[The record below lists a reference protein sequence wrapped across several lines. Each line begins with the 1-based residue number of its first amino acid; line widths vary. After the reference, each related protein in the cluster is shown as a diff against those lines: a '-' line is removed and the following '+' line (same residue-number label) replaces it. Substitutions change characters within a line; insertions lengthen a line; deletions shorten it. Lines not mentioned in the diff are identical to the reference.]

1 MPRVRALGGGHGGP
15 GQGQAQAGA
24 SEVLRGL
31 VWPRWGMGQ
40 QWERWRGRDH
50 GTVLGVGCGCPVR
63 ALVGPWDGSE
73 CEVPEVIQATALPAG
88 LTQENPRSRCPAS
101 CTVFHGQWR
110 PRLAILGIALTPRLP
125 AQDGELRDVHPSPRT
140 RRHTPGSG
148 WPWGHCSQDRTYL
161 QCGEDLGI

>member
-1 MPRVRALGGGHGGP
+1 MGAQAKGKPRLVHLRCSGGLCGPSGGWGSSGRGGG
-15 GQGQAQAGA
+15 AGTTGLCWGWGVY
-24 SEVLRGL
+24 VLL
-31 VWPRWGMGQ
+31 
-40 QWERWRGRDH
+40 
-50 GTVLGVGCGCPVR
+50 R

-88 LTQENPRSRCPAS
+88 LTQENPRRRCPAS

-110 PRLAILGIALTPRLP
+110 PLLAILGIALTLRLP

-161 QCGEDLGI
+161 HCGEDLGI